1 MAHIYKKKIGGRTYW
16 YLRET
21 CRDGSKV
28 RVKWQKYLGTPETI
42 LSRLEKAEE
51 TEKPVKIKTEE
62 FGSVF
67 LANELEKMIDTAG
80 IVDSIISPGAR
91 EKGPSVG
98 EYFFYAWAN
107 RLIEPKS
114 KNSIGEWFSCTA
126 IDTMRKVGKDD
137 LNSKRYWDK
146 WDRVKREHI
155 EAIGKA
161 FFERL
166 WAIRECAPEC
176 VLFDT
181 TNYYSYIDSKTE
193 SELFER
199 GYNKAGKHQLRQ
211 VGLAL
216 LVDSATRLPVF
227 YREYV
232 GNEHDSSVFN
242 QVIDEMFGL
251 LCGFNNTKQRLTVVF
266 DKGMNSEDNI
276 SYIDNHRRMH
286 FVTTYSTYFAEELA
300 STDLKHFSPLSI
312 RHNEMLRDKADA
324 VSAYRTT
331 LELWGKERT
340 VIVTF
345 NPKTRRK
352 KLLRFEEKLEK
363 IRRELLFFRR
373 NYRNKQPHWRNCD
386 IIVQRYHRLCE
397 QLHIGSQYYR
407 IEQSTDSS
415 EISFRKDPYQTAKSE
430 VLFGKSIIVTDN
442 SDWTTEDIVQAS
454 LDRWGVEKAFRDTKS
469 SRHIST
475 HPMYHWTDNKIRCHL
490 LTCIIALTMQRLL
503 ELIIEPSLGTMSAG
517 KMIEAMRELR
527 SVIVWYPKKK
537 KPQHQLEEPT
547 LIQKEVLKAFGYEV
561 NENWVLQKINP

>member
-373 NYRNKQPHWRNCD
+373 NYRNKQRHWRNFD

-397 QLHIGSQYYR
+397 QLRIGSQYYR

-430 VLFGKSIIVTDN
+430 GLFGKNIIVTDN

-503 ELIIEPSLGTMSAG
+503 ELIIEPSLGTMSAD
-517 KMIEAMRELR
+517 KIIEAMRELR